1 MHKKYFNS
9 IALITII
16 FSLLLSFFVCPVKA
30 EEERTVKVG
39 YTIFENY
46 QEGGEGEYKS
56 GFGYEYLQRISY
68 YTGWKYEYVYGSF
81 PELLGKLENGEIDI
95 MGDITYTAQR
105 AKVMDFSA
113 LPQGKCY
120 RYAILS

>member
-46 QEGGEGEYKS
+46 QEGE
-56 GFGYEYLQRISY
+56 
-68 YTGWKYEYVYGSF
+68 
-81 PELLGKLENGEIDI
+81 ELSLIHI
-95 MGDITYTAQR
+95 
-105 AKVMDFSA
+105 
-113 LPQGKCY
+113 
-120 RYAILS
+120 